1 MPDEPVVCITT
12 RIQNGKLEMRYC
24 SEYVLQLKITR
35 FIALPVQTCFF
46 LLSPYKHHVA
56 YFVYERTLRCLRGVN
71 RQSVAKKH
79 FKTVSHRLSPETPGF
94 VFGVSGA
101 LAQRL
106 RV

>member
-1 MPDEPVVCITT
+1 MP
-12 RIQNGKLEMRYC
+12 
-24 SEYVLQLKITR
+24 
-35 FIALPVQTCFF
+35 
-46 LLSPYKHHVA
+46 
-56 YFVYERTLRCLRGVN
+56 RGGGE

-79 FKTVSHRLSPETPGF
+79 FKTVSHRVCPETPGISPETLGF